1 MVEVM
6 SVIGNNSA
14 YSNCVN
20 LDDALKMIL
29 DYKERKIDELQIII
43 NGKEINVDD
52 LITVLK

>member
-6 SVIGNNSA
+6 SVIGANSA

-20 LDDALKMIL
+20 LDDVLKMIL

-43 NGKEINVDD
+43 NGKEIDVDD

>member
-6 SVIGNNSA
+6 SVIGNNST
-14 YSNCVN
+14 YSNCMN
-20 LDDALKMIL
+20 LDDVLKMIL

>member
-6 SVIGNNSA
+6 SVIGDNST

-20 LDDALKMIL
+20 LDDALQMIL
-29 DYKERKIDELQIII
+29 DYKEGKIDELQIII
-43 NGKEINVDD
+43 NGKEIDVND

>member
-6 SVIGNNSA
+6 SVIGNNST

-20 LDDALKMIL
+20 LDDVLKMIL

>member
-20 LDDALKMIL
+20 LDDVLQMIL
-29 DYKERKIDELQIII
+29 DYKEGKIDELQIII

>member
-14 YSNCVN
+14 YSNCMN
-20 LDDALKMIL
+20 LDDVLKMIL

>member
-6 SVIGNNSA
+6 SVIGNNST

-20 LDDALKMIL
+20 LDDVLKMIL

-43 NGKEINVDD
+43 NGKEIDVDD

>member
-1 MVEVM
+1 MVEVI
-6 SVIGNNSA
+6 SVIGTNSA
-14 YSNCVN
+14 YSDCMSM
-20 LDDALKMIL
+20 DDVLQMIL